1 MKQSIN
7 KDLLGIFLLILLIVQ
22 NSISQEKNVHSKNI
36 KKYSP
41 TYINSSI
48 RIDGELTENIWSEIP
63 KAKDFWM
70 NFPRGDKLS
79 NEFIQTE
86 VQIAYDNTK
95 IYIAATCYTNRPSTV
110 LTLKRDNPLF
120 WNGDVFGVV
129 LDPLNAKNSG
139 YIFATN
145 PKSVEVDATL
155 GNQNITR
162 ETSLFNAV
170 NNSWNS
176 QWQAGVQ
183 VYEDKWTVEIA
194 IPFRVLRYANKGD
207 WGINFF
213 RRDATTNSYHTWSP
227 VPIEYQ
233 EMNLDNLGHLKWP
246 SVLNAKK
253 RIGAISPYM
262 LGEYS
267 KDFTSGNSKSNLTI
281 KAGIDAKIAITPGLD
296 LDITVN
302 PDFSQVEVDQQV
314 TNLST
319 VNIRFPEQRLFFQE
333 NSDLFEIFGIPPM
346 RPFYSRTIGL
356 DENGN
361 TIPILF
367 GVRLSGAINKDFRV
381 GLMNVLTDQS
391 AEINGVNYT
400 SFATHHRLLGKVF
413 IKGYFHN
420 LQDVKDGKIQKD
432 DFNRTGGLEVAYRS
446 NNGKW
451 RSSLGY
457 GLSDS
462 PDVKGKNGF
471 YKTELG
477 YNDRNISFFSNVA
490 GVGNNYI
497 NEIGFIPR
505 MFHRDAL
512 NDTIFRKGF
521 DHFFT
526 RAGYTF
532 YPEGKKINSHRLGI
546 RNIYSITRDG
556 VMFRSEWIPNYILK
570 WKNSSE
576 FNFSYSFLRP
586 RLLYPFAFTEGEP
599 LPAGTYNYNTAALF
613 YSTDNRKKI
622 ILETGIQF
630 GGFYNGKRGQATL
643 NIEYRLQPWGIFS
656 VNTEYN
662 DIRLPE
668 PYGKTELVLVG
679 SKFELN
685 FSKSWFWTT
694 FLQYNTQQDNFNIN
708 SRIQWQINSLSNLF
722 IVYTNN
728 YAIENWGE
736 KNRALVIKLNYWLDI

>member
-1 MKQSIN
+1 MKHTIHGY
-7 KDLLGIFLLILLIVQ
+7 LFLFVLFIGQTV
-22 NSISQEKNVHSKNI
+22 ISQETNVLVKSEKEYH
-36 KKYSP
+36 P
-41 TYINSSI
+41 TFIDSSVS
-48 RIDGELTENIWSEIP
+48 IDGELTENIWREIP

-70 NFPRGDKLS
+70 NFPRSDKLS
-79 NEFIQTE
+79 NESIQTE

-95 IYIAATCYTNRPSTV
+95 IYIAATCYTNSPSSV
-110 LTLKRDNPLF
+110 FTLKRDNQLF

-145 PKSVEVDATL
+145 PKSVQADATL

-162 ETSLFNAV
+162 ETNLFDVV

-176 QWQAGVQ
+176 QWQAEVKIREG
-183 VYEDKWTVEIA
+183 KWTLEIA
-194 IPFRVLRYANKGD
+194 IPFRVLRYSNKGD

-213 RRDATTNSYHTWSP
+213 RRDANTNSYHTWSP

-233 EMNLDNLGHLKWP
+233 EINLDNLGQLKWP
-246 SVLNAKK
+246 SAISAKK
-253 RIGAISPYM
+253 RIGAISPYI
-262 LGEYS
+262 LGKFS
-267 KDFTSGNSKSNLTI
+267 KDFISENGKSNLTI
-281 KAGIDAKIAITPGLD
+281 KPGLDAKIAISPGLD
-296 LDITVN
+296 LDITLN
-302 PDFSQVEVDQQV
+302 PDFSQVEVDRQV

-333 NSDLFEIFGIPPM
+333 NSDLFENFGIPPM
-346 RPFYSRTIGL
+346 RPFYSRAIGL

-367 GVRLSGAINKDFRV
+367 GARLSGAINKDFRI

-391 AEINGVNYT
+391 SEVSGVNYT
-400 SFATHHRLLGKVF
+400 SFAAHHRLFGKF
-413 IKGYFHN
+413 FLKGYFHN
-420 LQDVKDGKIQKD
+420 LQDVKDGKVLKN

-446 NNGKW
+446 GNGKW

-457 GLSDS
+457 GLSDN
-462 PDVKGKNGF
+462 PTVKGKNGF

-477 YNDRNISFFSNVA
+477 YNDRNISFFSNVS
-490 GVGNNYI
+490 GVGNNYV

-505 MFHRDAL
+505 MFHRDAI

-526 RAGYTF
+526 TAGYTI
-532 YPEGKKINSHRLGI
+532 YPKEKSINSHRLGI
-546 RNIYSITRDG
+546 RNVYSITKDG
-556 VMFRSEWIPNYILK
+556 KMFRNEWILNYVLK
-570 WKNSSE
+570 WKNSSR
-576 FNFSYSFLRP
+576 FNFSYSILKP

-599 LPAGTYNYNTAALF
+599 LPSGVYNYNSAALS
-613 YSTDNRKKI
+613 YSSDNRKKI
-622 ILETGIQF
+622 ILETGIQL
-630 GGFYNGKRGQATL
+630 GGFYNGKRRQATL
-643 NIEYRLQPWGIFS
+643 NLDYRVQPWGIFS
-656 VNTEYN
+656 INTEYN

-668 PYGKTELVLVG
+668 PYGETDFVLVG
-679 SKFELN
+679 SKVELN

-694 FLQYNTQQDNFNIN
+694 FFQYNTQRDNFNVN

-722 IVYTNN
+722 IVYTDN
-728 YAIENWGE
+728 YAIENWKK